1 MLNYVG
7 SILKKINIIMLLK
20 GAIGDA
26 YGAGF
31 EFAERMIIDK
41 ENDLTHYRAHPRYQS
56 IYKKYTDDT
65 QMALA
70 LAELLIEQ
78 KELSRANIADKFVEV
93 FKRDVRE
100 GYASRFYNF
109 LLSINSGEE
118 LLEKIIAKSERNGAV
133 MRAYPLGILKTES
146 EIIEKNAIQMA
157 NTHNTPTAKTA
168 SEAIALTAHFF
179 IYNKGNQYKL
189 IEYLN
194 DIQGYNWQANWQSE
208 VTMNAI
214 ETVEADLTIL
224 KNETSLKNM
233 LQKSVNFGGD
243 VDTVA
248 SLTLAIG
255 SQIENVE
262 DDLPIFLFDE
272 LENGNFGRDYL
283 SSIDKQLL
291 NLK

>member
-1 MLNYVG
+1 
-7 SILKKINIIMLLK
+7 MLLQ

-31 EFAERMIIDK
+31 EFAARAIIEK
-41 ENDLTHYRAHPRYQS
+41 ENNLTHYRTHPRYPS

-70 LAELLIEQ
+70 LAELLID
-78 KELSRANIADKFVEV
+78 KIELSRENIANKFVEV

-100 GYASRFYNF
+100 GYASRFYQF

-118 LLEKIIAKSERNGAV
+118 LLEKIIAKSERNGAA

-157 NTHNTPTAKTA
+157 ITHNTETAKIA
-168 SEAIALTAHFF
+168 SEAIALTSHFF
-179 IYNKGNQYKL
+179 IYNKGNQQQL

-194 DIQGYNWQANWQSE
+194 DFQNYQWKANWQNE

-214 ETVEADLTIL
+214 ETVEAVLTIL
-224 KNETSLKNM
+224 KNEISLKNM
-233 LQKSVNFGGD
+233 LLKSVNFGGD

-255 SQIENVE
+255 SQIKNVE
-262 DDLPIFLFDE
+262 KDLPTFLFEE
-272 LENGNFGRDYL
+272 LENEDFGRDYL
-283 SSIDKQLL
+283 MRIDEELIP
-291 NLK
+291 LK

>member
-1 MLNYVG
+1 
-7 SILKKINIIMLLK
+7 MLLHA
-20 GAIGDA
+20 AIGDA

-31 EFAERMIIDK
+31 EFAERAIIDK
-41 ENDLTHYRAHPRYQS
+41 ENDLTHYRTHPRYES

-78 KELSRANIADKFVEV
+78 KELTRENIADKFVEV

-109 LLSINSGEE
+109 LISINSGAE
-118 LLEKIIAKSERNGAV
+118 LLEKIIAKSERNGAA

-146 EIIEKNAIQMA
+146 EIIEKNTIQMA
-157 NTHNTPTAKTA
+157 ITHNTEVAKIA
-168 SEAIALTAHFF
+168 SEAIALTSHFF
-179 IYNKGNQYKL
+179 IYNKGNRSQL

-194 DIQGYNWQANWQSE
+194 DIQHQKWLANWQNE

-214 ETVEADLTIL
+214 ETVEAVLTIL
-224 KNETSLKNM
+224 TSKNETSLKNM
-233 LQKSVNFGGD
+233 LLKSVNFGGD

-255 SQIENVE
+255 SQMENV
-262 DDLPIFLFDE
+262 DKDLPSFLFDE
-272 LENGNFGRDYL
+272 LENEQFGRDYL
-283 SSIDKQLL
+283 IQMDKQLIQ
-291 NLK
+291 LK

>member
-1 MLNYVG
+1 
-7 SILKKINIIMLLK
+7 MLLQ

-31 EFAERMIIDK
+31 EFAARAIIEK
-41 ENDLTHYRAHPRYQS
+41 ENNLTHYRTHPRYQS

-70 LAELLIEQ
+70 LAELLID
-78 KELSRANIADKFVEV
+78 KIELSRENIANKFVEV

-100 GYASRFYNF
+100 GYASRFYQF

-118 LLEKIIAKSERNGAV
+118 LLKKIIAKSERNGAA

-157 NTHNTPTAKTA
+157 ITHNTETAKIA
-168 SEAIALTAHFF
+168 SEAIALTSHFF
-179 IYNKGNQYKL
+179 IYNKGNQQQL

-194 DIQGYNWQANWQSE
+194 DFQNYQWKANWQNE
-208 VTMNAI
+208 VTMNAV
-214 ETVEADLTIL
+214 ETVEAVLTIL
-224 KNETSLKNM
+224 KNEISLKNM
-233 LQKSVNFGGD
+233 LLKSINFGGD

-255 SQIENVE
+255 SQIKNVE
-262 DDLPIFLFDE
+262 KDLPTFLFEE
-272 LENGNFGRDYL
+272 LENGDFGRDFL
-283 SSIDKQLL
+283 MQIENQFLKLKQ
-291 NLK
+291 

>member
-1 MLNYVG
+1 
-7 SILKKINIIMLLK
+7 MLLQ

-31 EFAERMIIDK
+31 EFAARAIIEK
-41 ENDLTHYRAHPRYQS
+41 ENNLTHYRTHPRYQS

-70 LAELLIEQ
+70 LAELLID
-78 KELSRANIADKFVEV
+78 KIELSRENIANKFVEV

-100 GYASRFYNF
+100 GYASRFYQF

-118 LLEKIIAKSERNGAV
+118 LLKKIIAKSERNGAA

-157 NTHNTPTAKTA
+157 ITHNTETAKIA
-168 SEAIALTAHFF
+168 SEAIALTSHFF
-179 IYNKGNQYKL
+179 IYNKGNQQQL

-194 DIQGYNWQANWQSE
+194 DFQNYQWKANWQNE
-208 VTMNAI
+208 VTMNAV
-214 ETVEADLTIL
+214 ETVEAVLTIL
-224 KNETSLKNM
+224 KNEISLKNM
-233 LQKSVNFGGD
+233 LLKSINFGGD

-248 SLTLAIG
+248 SLTLTIG
-255 SQIENVE
+255 SQIKNVE
-262 DDLPIFLFDE
+262 KDLPTFLFEE
-272 LENGNFGRDYL
+272 LENGDFGRDFL
-283 SSIDKQLL
+283 MQIENQFLKLKQ
-291 NLK
+291 